1 MVPLDFFAARFLA
14 AGFFAADFLVPLRD
28 AFLALTFCEATA
40 LNATGSTLTIKIAG
54 TLPTKLPEGKLGDS
68 LSYGIPRVESDGAS
82 S

>member
-1 MVPLDFFAARFLA
+1 MDITEWVNLPPAQFAEK
-14 AGFFAADFLVPLRD
+14 LRD
-28 AFLALTFCEATA
+28 AQMSREEYDLAVADILADQRMVEEMRA
-40 LNATGSTLTIKIAG
+40 AG